1 MLIGHFCV
9 SSFID
14 VSKYQGHILL
24 GCLYFYYGAVEF
36 LFNIHFCFMSFSVLG
51 LSCGT
56 QIINLCCNVQDL

>member
-36 LFNIHFCFMSFSVLG
+36 LFNIHFYLFYVLVCAG
-51 LSCGT
+51 S
-56 QIINLCCNVQDL
+56 

>member
-9 SSFID
+9 SSFTD

-24 GCLYFYYGAVEF
+24 GCLYFYYGSIF
-36 LFNIHFCFMSFSVLG
+36 IFICFMSLSVLG

-56 QIINLCCNVQDL
+56 QMINLCCNVQDL

>member
-36 LFNIHFCFMSFSVLG
+36 LFNIHF
-51 LSCGT
+51 
-56 QIINLCCNVQDL
+56 NLFYVFFCARS